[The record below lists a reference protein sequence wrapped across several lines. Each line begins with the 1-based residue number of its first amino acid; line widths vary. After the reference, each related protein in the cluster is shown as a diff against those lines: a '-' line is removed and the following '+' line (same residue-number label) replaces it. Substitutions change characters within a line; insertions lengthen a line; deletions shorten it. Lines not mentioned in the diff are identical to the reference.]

1 MSINAPVIWMNVTT
15 SVNWQRE
22 PVGIVRVE
30 RALFSEFAE
39 LYGARLK
46 RCIWQDGEF
55 IEWTPSEE
63 KKESIIISTDRRITL
78 EQQNQEL
85 PPIYPILTKRQALV
99 AIVQATL
106 SLVPKNLRPFFNKF
120 LHFLRPK
127 VGGLL
132 RNTWVKNLRVGYR
145 SRSISKNNLHL
156 PAKLSK
162 PISRLLFTPGDILI
176 SIGLD
181 WDYPYYKEFYNLR
194 KNTGIKIISCCYDL
208 IPVLYPQYCV
218 DDVSG
223 KFISY
228 FIDVADGSD
237 LILCISKQS
246 EKDLN
251 AMLDSTG
258 AARPKTQVFR
268 LGDNLPDAKGQ
279 EISEQINTIL
289 QKPFILFVSTIERR
303 KNHEVLYRAYHLLCK
318 EGKKEG
324 LPKLVFVG
332 MQGWGV
338 SELLKDIEL
347 DPLIRDTIISLN
359 NVNDT
364 ELVMLYETALFCVFP
379 SLYEGWGLP
388 VSEALSLGKAVIC
401 SDRGSLPE
409 VGGDLVRYLDPWNP
423 QIWAEE
429 LYKMSTDDLWRAKW
443 ENRSRD
449 LYATRSWRVSASEIK
464 KHIDEMLD

>member
-1 MSINAPVIWMNVTT
+1 MSIDTPVIWMNVTT
-15 SVNWQRE
+15 SANWQRE

-30 RALFSEFAE
+30 RALCAEFTK
-39 LYGARLK
+39 LYGARFK

-55 IEWTPSEE
+55 IEWIPSEE
-63 KKESIIISTDRRITL
+63 KKTLNLNSPKVL

-85 PPIYPILTKRQALV
+85 PPIYPILTIRQALV
-99 AIVQATL
+99 AIVQVTL
-106 SLVPKNLRPFFNKF
+106 SLAPKNLRPFVNKSF
-120 LHFLRPK
+120 LFLRSK
-127 VGGLL
+127 VGRLL
-132 RNTWVKNLRVGYR
+132 RNTWVKNLRVAYR
-145 SRSISKNNLHL
+145 SRSKSGNNLY
-156 PAKLSK
+156 LSANLNK

-194 KNTGIKIISCCYDL
+194 KCKGIKVVTCCYDL

-218 DDVSG
+218 GDVSG
-223 KFISY
+223 RFISY

-251 AMLDSTG
+251 AMLQSTG

-279 EISEQINTIL
+279 EISEQINTLL

-318 EGKKEG
+318 EGKKDD

-347 DPLIRDTIISLN
+347 DPLTRDTIIRLN
-359 NVNDT
+359 NVNDS
-364 ELVMLYETALFCVFP
+364 ELVKLYETALFCVFP

-388 VSEALSLGKAVIC
+388 VGEALSMGKAVIC

-409 VGGDLVRYLDPWNP
+409 VGGDLVRYLDPWNS

-429 LYKMSTDDLWRAKW
+429 IYKMSTDDLWRTIW
-443 ENRSRD
+443 ENRSLE
-449 LYATRSWRVSASEIK
+449 LYTTRSWPVTASEIK
-464 KHIDEMLD
+464 KHIDEMFY